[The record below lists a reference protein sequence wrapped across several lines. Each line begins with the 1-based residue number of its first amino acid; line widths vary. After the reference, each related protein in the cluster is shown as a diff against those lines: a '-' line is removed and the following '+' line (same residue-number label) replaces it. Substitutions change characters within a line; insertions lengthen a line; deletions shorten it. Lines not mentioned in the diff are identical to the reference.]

1 MILQSSF
8 MGRVMGKSKRN
19 ITNWKQYKQ
28 ALVNHGLV
36 TFWLD
41 EAAINTWH
49 CTQQDGGHQA
59 PEVR

>member
-1 MILQSSF
+1 